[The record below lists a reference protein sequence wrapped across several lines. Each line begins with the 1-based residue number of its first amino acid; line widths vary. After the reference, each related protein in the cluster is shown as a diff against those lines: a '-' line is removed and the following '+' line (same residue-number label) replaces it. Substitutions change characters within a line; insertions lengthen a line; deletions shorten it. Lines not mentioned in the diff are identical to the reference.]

1 MRRNRRQVPPNRGGE
16 PPRPGTGIIY
26 ISCLRGDSYPGDHDG
41 WQAWW
46 ECVPEGPD
54 ADEDNLTKL
63 SPYGTL
69 EEILAWVRTHPA
81 RRRILRT
88 GDGEFDVTADGR
100 VGARLM
106 IPPDPS
112 R

>member
-1 MRRNRRQVPPNRGGE
+1 VTRIRVTTTGG
-16 PPRPGTGIIY
+16 RPGG
-26 ISCLRGDSYPGDHDG
+26 S
-41 WQAWW
+41 A
-46 ECVPEGPD
+46 PEGPD